1 MKKATSSAMHLVQ
14 ILLPLRFNQGAR
26 IAQREFQKV
35 TEELKDGFGGVTIY
49 NRSPAKGLWKDS
61 DMVFDDD
68 VVIYEVMVATLEHE
82 WWSAYREKLEQRF
95 KQQEVV
101 IRATAVIKL

>member
-35 TEELKDGFGGVTIY
+35 TEELKDGFGGG
-49 NRSPAKGLWKDS
+49 NDL
-61 DMVFDDD
+61 
-68 VVIYEVMVATLEHE
+68 
-82 WWSAYREKLEQRF
+82 
-95 KQQEVV
+95 
-101 IRATAVIKL
+101 

>member
-1 MKKATSSAMHLVQ
+1 
-14 ILLPLRFNQGAR
+14 
-26 IAQREFQKV
+26 
-35 TEELKDGFGGVTIY
+35 
-49 NRSPAKGLWKDS
+49 
-61 DMVFDDD
+61 MVFDDD